1 MTNMLSNSDN
11 GPSAPGNPHPEDRRT
26 GGWISVP
33 HNIFLI
39 AAAFFVFICAAA
51 LIMSHRDFEAARRH
65 ALDTDKTTANLVAA
79 LLHEHNQATLGLLQS
94 YARRPLFV
102 DAVRRRDVQSV
113 SMHLADLK
121 KNAEIDLT
129 FVTDPSG
136 RLWANFPVY
145 PEAVGSDLSH
155 RDWYLGVRYRWQP
168 YVSNVF
174 KLIVGEQALAVAMAV
189 PVFDGDE
196 RVVGI
201 LTCSQRLRFLEKAIQ
216 HVPLDRYM
224 TVSVIDRM
232 GQMLYSNKEPYQ
244 GKTIV
249 HRRFPLIESVLE
261 SATHQIENDARR
273 QGGDREYITASP
285 VGDCGWTVISERPLK
300 YIYRSALDQFVETG
314 IISILLFLLFVFFL
328 SYLRRLFLHRKTREL
343 LETEMK
349 LRQTEESER
358 ETREYLEKLIDT
370 ASVPIVV
377 WDPHFRITRFNR
389 AFEDLTGRRAQD
401 VLGEEIGL
409 LFPEDRREESLALT
423 RLTAGGGRWDAIEIP
438 ILRKDGS
445 VRTVLWNSAALYG
458 PDGRTALATIAQ
470 GLDITDRK
478 HYEKALEEEKER
490 LKHALDEVRTL
501 RGIVPICSNCKK
513 IRDDKGYWNQVEQYL
528 MDHTEA
534 EFSHGICPACAE
546 ALYPDLYKKKKTAD
560 GR

>member
-1 MTNMLSNSDN
+1 MLPGSDN
-11 GPSAPGNPHPEDRRT
+11 GSSTSDTPHPDGRRA
-26 GGWISVP
+26 GGWITVP
-33 HNIFLI
+33 HNIVLI
-39 AAAFFVFICAAA
+39 AAVFFVCIVAAA
-51 LIMSHRDFEAARRH
+51 LIMSHRDFETARRN
-65 ALDTDKTTANLVAA
+65 ALDADRTTANLLAA
-79 LLHEHNQATLGLLQS
+79 LLHEHNQATLGILQS

-113 SMHLADLK
+113 SRHLADLK

-129 FVTDPSG
+129 FVTDPKG

-145 PEAVGSDLSH
+145 PEAIGRDLSG
-155 RDWYLGVRYRWQP
+155 RDWYKGVSYRRYP

-189 PVFDGDE
+189 PVFDGE
-196 RVVGI
+196 EKIIGI
-201 LTCSQRLRFLEKAIQ
+201 LGCSQRLSFLEQAIRQ
-216 HVPLDRYM
+216 VPMDPYM

-232 GQMLYSNKEPYQ
+232 GQTLYNSREP
-244 GKTIV
+244 
-249 HRRFPLIESVLE
+249 HRGDIKIYPSFPLVESVLE
-261 SATHQIENDARR
+261 ETTHQIETDARR
-273 QGGDREYITASP
+273 QGGEKEYITAFP
-285 VGDCGWTVISERPLK
+285 VGDCGWTVIGERPLRN
-300 YIYRSALDQFVETG
+300 IYRSAMSHFVETG
-314 IISILLFLLFVFFL
+314 IISILLFLLIVFFL

-377 WDPHFRITRFNR
+377 WDPRFRITRFNR
-389 AFEDLTGRRAQD
+389 AFEDLTGRQAPD
-401 VLGEEIGL
+401 VLGEELGL
-409 LFPEDRREESLALT
+409 LFPEERREENLALT
-423 RLTAGGGRWDAIEIP
+423 RLTAGGGRWDAVEIP

-445 VRTVLWNSAALYG
+445 VRTVLWNSATLYG
-458 PDGRTALATIAQ
+458 PDGHTALATIAQ

-478 HYEKALEEEKER
+478 HYEKAIEEEKER
-490 LKHALDEVRTL
+490 LKQALDEVRTL
-501 RGIVPICSNCKK
+501 RGIIPICSNCKK

-546 ALYPDLYKKKKTAD
+546 ALYPDLFNKKKTAD
-560 GR
+560 GH

>member
-1 MTNMLSNSDN
+1 MLPNPDN
-11 GPSAPGNPHPEDRRT
+11 VSSTPDATCPDDRRP
-26 GGWISVP
+26 GGWIAVP
-33 HNIFLI
+33 HNVFLI
-39 AAAFFVFICAAA
+39 AAAFFVFIGAAA
-51 LIMSHRDFEAARRH
+51 LIMSYRDFEAERRH
-65 ALDTDKTTANLVAA
+65 ALDADRTTANLIAA
-79 LLHEHNQATLGLLQS
+79 HLHEHNQATLGLLQS

-102 DAVRRRDVQSV
+102 DAVQRRDVKSV
-113 SMHLADLK
+113 SLHLADLK

-129 FVTDPSG
+129 FVTDPGG
-136 RLWANFPVY
+136 RLWANVPVY
-145 PEAVGSDLSH
+145 PEAIGSDLSH
-155 RDWYLGVRYRWQP
+155 RNWYLGVRYRWQS

-174 KLIVGEQALAVAMAV
+174 KLIVADHAPAVAMAV
-189 PVFDGDE
+189 PIFDGEE

-201 LTCSQRLRFLEKAIQ
+201 LACSQRLSFLEKAIQ

-232 GQMLYSNKEPYQ
+232 GQTLYSNRDPYR
-244 GKTIV
+244 GEIKV
-249 HRRFPLIESVLE
+249 HKLFPLVESVLE
-261 SATHQIENDARR
+261 STTHQIENDARR
-273 QGGDREYITASP
+273 QGGDKEYITAFP
-285 VGDCGWTVISERPLK
+285 VGDCGWTVISERPLR
-300 YIYRSALDQFVETG
+300 YIYQSSFGQFVETG
-314 IISILLFLLFVFFL
+314 VVSILLFLLIVFFL
-328 SYLRRLFLHRKTREL
+328 SYLRRLFLHRKTSEL

-377 WDPHFRITRFNR
+377 WDPQLKITRFNR
-389 AFEDLTGRRAQD
+389 SFEDLTGRQAQD

-445 VRTVLWNSAALYG
+445 ERTVLWNSATLYG

-478 HYEKALEEEKER
+478 HYEKAIEEEKER

-501 RGIVPICSNCKK
+501 RGIIPICSNCKK

-546 ALYPDLYKKKKTAD
+546 ALYPDIYRKKKTAD
-560 GR
+560 GH